1 MARSLPWGVAIDDAM
16 PVRGEDDR
24 CRNFEKQTRL
34 ELHSTLPYSEM
45 LSPSVPMWN
54 MSPLPSSGNQPDRPQ
69 QRTGSIGPHE
79 PKAERMTA
87 QGSTVY
93 TCMVH
98 ASAQGPSVR
107 VAQDDVVV
115 HGVVQVE
122 EVHEEVSR
130 VVYGRVVSCRVVSI
144 MR

>member
-1 MARSLPWGVAIDDAM
+1 MKFL
-16 PVRGEDDR
+16 
-24 CRNFEKQTRL
+24 C
-34 ELHSTLPYSEM
+34 SEM

-93 TCMVH
+93 TRMVH

-130 VVYGRVVSCRVVSI
+130 VVYGRLWRS
-144 MR
+144 